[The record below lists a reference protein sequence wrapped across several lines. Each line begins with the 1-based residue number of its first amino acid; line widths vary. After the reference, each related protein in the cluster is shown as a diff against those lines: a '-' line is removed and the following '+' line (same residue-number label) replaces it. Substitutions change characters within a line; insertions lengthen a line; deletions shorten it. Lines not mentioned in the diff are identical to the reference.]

1 MDDIFPKISTAC
13 YNNVPSPIWQTL
25 GEHHDRNFVKA
36 VKKHYN
42 TIIGQILSAFYKH
55 NAILNFV

>member
-25 GEHHDRNFVKA
+25 GEHHDRNLVKA

-42 TIIGQILSAFYKH
+42 YWANLVRF
-55 NAILNFV
+55 L